1 MKQLLLLVAFV
12 AFARPIAAQTLSG
25 EEIAHQW
32 NRCVIEVIM
41 EDGFGPPIAARIH
54 AYSNLAG
61 YQAAY
66 HAEPTYVSM
75 VGKLNGFT
83 SCPEPDPKLAYD
95 WRVSAVAAYQVACS
109 KLLYR
114 TGISDS
120 LAAVHLSRLEKDV
133 AADVFARSKDYG
145 IDVGKAIN
153 AYAKGDGYARTQG
166 LPDYEWPRCDSC
178 WIPTPPNFAK
188 PLSPYCGRVRTIV
201 LSGPNE
207 FPVPPSIPFSTKKG

>member
-66 HAEPTYVSM
+66 HAEPTYISM

-83 SCPEPDPKLAYD
+83 SCPEPDQKLAYD
-95 WRVSAVAAYQVACS
+95 WRVAPLPPIRWPAASCCIVQGSQTVWLPCISRDWRRMWLRMCS
-109 KLLYR
+109 LDQK
-114 TGISDS
+114 TT
-120 LAAVHLSRLEKDV
+120 A
-133 AADVFARSKDYG
+133 
-145 IDVGKAIN
+145 
-153 AYAKGDGYARTQG
+153 
-166 LPDYEWPRCDSC
+166 
-178 WIPTPPNFAK
+178 
-188 PLSPYCGRVRTIV
+188 
-201 LSGPNE
+201 
-207 FPVPPSIPFSTKKG
+207 